1 MNLDIWMTP
10 PNTVE
15 LNVKFQDSPQLT
27 IIPPGIIYTPLSIC
41 CYTVIN
47 SFLFFFAHIIHF
59 PSNMSYLETYV
70 LFVRCVLFWYFS
82 PF

>member
-1 MNLDIWMTP
+1 MLRNFPMNLDIWMTP

-47 SFLFFFAHIIHF
+47 SFLFLSRTLYIF
-59 PSNMSYLETYV
+59 PLI
-70 LFVRCVLFWYFS
+70 
-82 PF
+82 